1 MQFNHKI
8 NNNKVNYVINLDLFK
23 TIVSPQFQRIL
34 DSLLIEDPNKRMKIS
49 DFKLMLTKLS

>member
-8 NNNKVNYVINLDLFK
+8 NNNKVNYLINLDLFK